1 MNSEKLLHALSH
13 QRAKLGKGER
23 LEGKVDAVADDARK
37 LADLR
42 VDVARGDHDGLVSA
56 QRGGVNV

>member
-1 MNSEKLLHALSH
+1 M
-13 QRAKLGKGER
+13 
-23 LEGKVDAVADDARK
+23 EGKVDAVANDARK

-42 VDVARGDHDGLVSA
+42 VDVARGDHDGLVPA